1 METLITS
8 KLTTKFQTTIPE
20 KIRTILGIHA
30 GDSVSF
36 EITSNKQVFIRKVNP
51 MDLEFAKALEETMSE
66 WLSEHDEEA
75 YRDL

>member
-1 METLITS
+1 METLAYS
-8 KLTTKFQTTIPE
+8 KLTSKCQATIPE

-30 GDSVSF
+30 GDSVAF
-36 EITSNKQVFIRKVNP
+36 EITPNKQVVLRKVNA
-51 MDLEFAKALEETMSE
+51 MDLEFVKALEGTMSE

>member
-1 METLITS
+1 METLICS
-8 KLTTKFQTTIPE
+8 KLTTKCQTTIPE
-20 KIRTILGIHA
+20 KIRTILGVQA

-36 EITSNKQVFIRKVNP
+36 EVTPENQVFVRKSNP
-51 MDLEFAKALEETMSE
+51 VDLLFAKALEGTMSE